1 MAGSDGGR
9 QFWFA
14 AIAAAVA
21 LVVAVAAL
29 IVALAHDTTASS
41 TSLVPVTAVASA
53 VRTITSSTTATL
65 DGTSSSNVTG
75 DAGFHS
81 EVRLIGSSY
90 TGTSTITTKNGDTIR
105 GTIAGWD
112 VPISPTTEIVT
123 VTFKIDGGSGKY
135 ASASGNS
142 TGSGTIVTSAGT
154 SRLTLTTSGVMS
166 Y

>member
-1 MAGSDGGR
+1 MAKSESGR

-14 AIAAAVA
+14 AIAATVA
-21 LVVAVAAL
+21 LVVAVSAL
-29 IVALAHDTTASS
+29 VVALTRDPTA
-41 TSLVPVTAVASA
+41 TNTPLVPWTGVASA

-75 DAGFHS
+75 DARIRS
-81 EVRLIGSSY
+81 DVRLQGSIY
-90 TGTSTITTKNGDTIR
+90 TGTTTITTKDGDIR

-112 VPISPTTEIVT
+112 VPTSATNEIVT
-123 VTFKIDGGSGKY
+123 ITLKVEGGTGRY
-135 ASASGNS
+135 ASASGSS

-154 SRLTLTTSGVMS
+154 SRLTLTLGGVIS